1 MKSRSWITT
10 EGRDYGAK
18 EALGNSSWRNAAR
31 GVYQA
36 DETHSEQAGKSNRCP
51 SAPAPRINDIV
62 LEKRSIS
69 ADTAIRL
76 ARFFGN
82 SPEFWMNLQASYD
95 LRKAKAELGKRL
107 NNIKPFAAQSAA

>member
-1 MKSRSWITT
+1 MARKKLWAIHPGEMLREEFIKPMKLTPNRL
-10 EGRDYGAK
+10 AK
-18 EALGNSSWRNAAR
+18 AI
-31 GVYQA
+31 GV
-36 DETHSEQAGKSNRCP
+36 
-51 SAPAPRINDIV
+51 PAPRINDIV